1 MKKKPEIV
9 HCVLKNAGSIVI
21 DKMGEILCLGV
32 SNTGVVCMWRILTVK
47 G

>member
-9 HCVLKNAGSIVI
+9 HYVLKNAGSIVV

-32 SNTGVVCMWRILTVK
+32 SDTGVLYMWRMLTVK